1 MDLSWEWT
9 DLLIF
14 QVGTMD
20 RSFNF
25 PSGNEFAH
33 LPGVHGNAQ
42 SYSHMEAKNKLFA
55 EASIFHFHV
64 RMELRV
70 CQA

>member
-1 MDLSWEWT
+1 
-9 DLLIF
+9 
-14 QVGTMD
+14 MD

-25 PSGNEFAH
+25 PSGNDGQIFNFPSGNKFAH

-42 SYSHMEAKNKLFA
+42 SHSHMEAKNKLFA

-64 RMELRV
+64 GMELCV